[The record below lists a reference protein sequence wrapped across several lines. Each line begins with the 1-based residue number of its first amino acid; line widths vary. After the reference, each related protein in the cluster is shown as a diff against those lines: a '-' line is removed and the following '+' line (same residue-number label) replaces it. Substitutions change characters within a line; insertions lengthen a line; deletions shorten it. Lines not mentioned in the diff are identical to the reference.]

1 MIRRL
6 IASLVER
13 YRNWSDDRAMK
24 RWSAWQDKDL
34 DKRFREIDPL
44 P

>member
-6 IASLVER
+6 IARLVER
-13 YRNWSDDRAMK
+13 YRRWVDDRAMK
-24 RWSAWQDKDL
+24 RWRDWQQRDFEDQL
-34 DKRFREIDPL
+34 RRGDPL